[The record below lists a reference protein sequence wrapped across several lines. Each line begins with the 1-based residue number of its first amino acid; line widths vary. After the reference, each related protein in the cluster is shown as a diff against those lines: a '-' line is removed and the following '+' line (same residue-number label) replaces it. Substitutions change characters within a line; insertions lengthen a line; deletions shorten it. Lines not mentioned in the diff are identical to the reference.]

1 MKKASLV
8 KSIILLLCF
17 PSLLVNSVLNV
28 SGEEDVIRETTR
40 PFEFDYVTW
49 TLDALSLKAGQLS
62 TDIAQY
68 LDPIQQRKVVYDYLT
83 LVGKINTISDKITQ
97 IYTDPSVKDPL
108 QTAAA
113 DLAEQ
118 KSLEAQMSQLGPLA
132 ESVLQL
138 QISYVLNRMGLA
150 TAGQPLP
157 PLLYHVTPLPLAL
170 ILSPRNVIEEKY
182 DISLLP
188 DVPLDQIAKIED
200 SVETRTGLS
209 ALVVPV
215 GGIGVYPT
223 MVMSTTDLSWLLE
236 VICHEWTHNYLTV
249 RPLGLNYET
258 SSALRTM
265 NETIADISGKEISAA
280 VIRMFYP
287 SLVPPPPSPT
297 TSSSSQGSSSPSGG
311 FDFNAEMHITRVTV
325 DKLLASGQIN
335 QAEQYMETRRE
346 FFWNNGY
353 QIRKLNQAYFAFY
366 GAYAEVPGG
375 EAGSDPVGPAVTAL
389 RSESPSLKIFLQ
401 RISKM
406 TDFSQLEQAVRQ
418 YR

>member
-1 MKKASLV
+1 MKQGSLV
-8 KSIILLLCF
+8 KSIIILLLF
-17 PSLLVNSVLNV
+17 PLLLVNSVLHI

-49 TLDALSLKAGQLS
+49 TLDALGLKAGQLS
-62 TDIAQY
+62 TNVAQY
-68 LDPIQQRKVVYDYLT
+68 VDPIQQRKVVYDYIA
-83 LVGKINTISDKITQ
+83 LVGKINSVSDKIAK
-97 IYTDPSVKDPL
+97 IYSDPTIKDPL

-113 DLAEQ
+113 DLADQ
-118 KSLEAQMSQLGPLA
+118 KTLEAQMSQLGPLA

-138 QISYVLNRMGLA
+138 QISYVVSRLGLA

-170 ILSPRNVIEEKY
+170 ILSPRNLIEEKY

-188 DVPLDQIAKIED
+188 DVPLDQQVKIED
-200 SVETRTGLS
+200 SVQSNTQLS

-215 GGIGVYPT
+215 GGIGTYPT
-223 MVMSTTDLSWLLE
+223 MVASTTDLSWLLE

-265 NETIADISGKEISAA
+265 NETTADISGKEISAA

-287 SLVPPPPSPT
+287 SLVPPPPSP
-297 TSSSSQGSSSPSGG
+297 SSSNPSQGSISSSGG
-311 FDFNAEMHITRVTV
+311 FNFNAEMHITRVTV
-325 DKLLASGQIN
+325 DQMLAAGQIE
-335 QAEQYMETRRE
+335 QAEAYMETRRE

-366 GAYAEVPGG
+366 GAYAETPGG
-375 EAGSDPVGPAVTAL
+375 EQGLDPVGPAVTVL
-389 RSESPSLKIFLQ
+389 RSESPSLKVFLA

-406 TDFSQLEQAVRQ
+406 TDFSQLEAAVRQ
-418 YR
+418 YQ

>member
-1 MKKASLV
+1 MKPGSIV
-8 KSIILLLCF
+8 KIIIIFLLF
-17 PSLLVNSVLNV
+17 PILLVNSALYV
-28 SGEEDVIRETTR
+28 SGEQDVIRKTTR

-49 TLDALSLKAGQLS
+49 TLDALGLKAGQLS
-62 TDIAQY
+62 ANVSQY
-68 LDPIQQRKVVYDYLT
+68 LDPIQQRKVIYDYIA
-83 LVGKINTISDKITQ
+83 LVGKLNSVADKITKT
-97 IYTDPSVKDPL
+97 YSDPTIKDPL
-108 QTAAA
+108 QAASA
-113 DLAEQ
+113 DLDEQ
-118 KSLEAQMSQLGPLA
+118 KSFEAQMSRLGPLA

-138 QISYVLNRMGLA
+138 QISYVVSRMGLA

-188 DVPLDQIAKIED
+188 DVPLDQEVKIEN
-200 SVETRTGLS
+200 SVQANTNLS
-209 ALVVPV
+209 TLVVQV
-215 GGIGVYPT
+215 GGIGTYPT
-223 MVMSTTDLSWLLE
+223 MVMSTTDLPWLLE

-265 NETIADISGKEISAA
+265 NETTADISGKEISAA

-287 SLVPPPPSPT
+287 ALVPPPPSPLT
-297 TSSSSQGSSSPSGG
+297 TNPSPGSSSSSGG
-311 FDFNAEMHITRVTV
+311 FDFNAEMHITRVAV
-325 DKLLASGQIN
+325 DQMLAAGQID
-335 QAEQYMETRRE
+335 QAEAYMEARRE
-346 FFWNNGY
+346 FLWDNGY

-366 GAYAEVPGG
+366 GAYADVPGG
-375 EAGSDPVGPAVTAL
+375 EQGLDPVGPAVTRL
-389 RSESPSLKIFLQ
+389 RSESSSLKVFLA

-418 YR
+418 YQ

>member
-265 NETIADISGKEISAA
+265 NETTADISGKEISAA

>member
-1 MKKASLV
+1 MKKASIA

-17 PSLLVNSVLNV
+17 PLLLVNSALKV

-265 NETIADISGKEISAA
+265 NETTADISGKEISAA